1 MALVSLTTDF
11 GVVDGYVGTMKGVM
25 AGIAPGV
32 TFVDITHDIKP
43 QDVVSTA
50 YVLWTALPYFPE
62 EAVHLVVV
70 DPGVGTSRRAIASKT
85 AWGVLVGPDNGV
97 FSYVWDNAP
106 SELTVALENPDFQRQ
121 GVVSGTFHGRDIFSP
136 AAAHIAA
143 GVPLREFGPE
153 VTQPVRLPSPE
164 LSFEEGCIRGSVLYI
179 DHFGNAITSIGRL
192 VWEGSL
198 LHLDP
203 VFVTGAVFVTGPISV
218 IGETRTIN
226 ARRVR
231 VSVAGRDLGHVALTY
246 GEVAVG
252 APLALVGS
260 EGMLE
265 IAVNQGNGA
274 RALGLSVGDPVEI
287 AVS

>member
-1 MALVSLTTDF
+1 MALVTLTTDF
-11 GVVDGYVGTMKGVM
+11 GLQDGYVGTMKGVM
-25 AGIAPGV
+25 AGIAPELA
-32 TFVDITHDIKP
+32 FVDITHDIRP
-43 QDVVSTA
+43 QDVPSTA

-62 EAVHLVVV
+62 DAVHLVVV

-106 SELTVALENPDFQRQ
+106 SELTVALENPDYQRK

-153 VTQPVRLPSPE
+153 VTEPVRLPSPDV
-164 LSFEEGCIRGSVLYI
+164 SFEAGCIRGKVLYI

-192 VWEGSL
+192 IWEGSL

-203 VFVTGAVFVTGPISV
+203 VFVA
-218 IGETRTIN
+218 GETRTIN
-226 ARRVR
+226 AGRVR

-274 RALGLSVGDPVEI
+274 RTLGLSLGDPVEI

>member
-164 LSFEEGCIRGSVLYI
+164 LSFEEGRIRGSVLYI

-203 VFVTGAVFVTGPISV
+203 VFGTGPISV